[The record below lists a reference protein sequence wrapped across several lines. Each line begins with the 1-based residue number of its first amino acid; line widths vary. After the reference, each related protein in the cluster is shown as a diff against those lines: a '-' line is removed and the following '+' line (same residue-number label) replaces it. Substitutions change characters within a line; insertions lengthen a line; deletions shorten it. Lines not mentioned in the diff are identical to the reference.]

1 MRLARDDGVR
11 GAPRESERGTV
22 LALVLVLTVLI
33 GTLLVGSI
41 STTMLQART
50 LRYATDSLEAQ
61 GLAEGATE
69 VAQKELID
77 TVANFEAPPTTGS
90 VKIGGKRVV
99 WTATPIG
106 PTVVR
111 TDVDGVR
118 MTAQPYDV
126 SSQVDIDSGTSSVTR
141 VLDLTQTPIFQYM
154 IFYDDDLEIQP
165 GADMTLGGRVHA
177 NGDVYLGTSTT
188 LTVDADYFQAT
199 GEILRRRKSDGT
211 ATGGSVLLKEY
222 QGSDFH
228 SLAPDADSSTP
239 GWEQSALGTWGG
251 SVKTGDHGV
260 REIGTPELFTLQ
272 PGGFYAQQAG
282 LRIVDTTAYNSFGT
296 PVLLPAGTISQKS
309 LYDAR
314 ERKNVVVTEIDIARL
329 NSSGAF
335 PANGLLY
342 AHRTD
347 ATSSQPNGIRLK
359 NGAELIAPLTVVSE
373 NPVYIQGNYNT
384 VRKKGAAVI
393 TDAVNLLSGAW
404 NDTKKAGTLPNA
416 TDTTWNFAMV
426 TGNVRTP
433 DGGGTYSGGFENL
446 PRFHENWTGRTATI
460 LGAFVN
466 MYESSFARSPWR
478 YGADVYTAPN
488 RNWNH
493 DPAFLDANNLPP
505 FTPNAVYVRRV
516 LWDDKKPVEFKYRDE
531 RISLLPLEVPIYDPF
546 AYDATYLEKVI
557 IDPNLVKSK

>member
-1 MRLARDDGVR
+1 MRVAMNDRRHGS
-11 GAPRESERGTV
+11 PRERGTV

-33 GTLLVGSI
+33 GTLLVASI

-77 TVANFEAPPTTGS
+77 TVASFGTPPTSGYVT
-90 VKIGGKRVV
+90 IGDDKVL

-126 SSQVDIDSGTSSVTR
+126 SSRVDIDSGTSSVTR

-154 IFYDDDLEIQP
+154 IFYDDDLEILP
-165 GADMTLGGRVHA
+165 GAGMTLRGRVHT
-177 NGDVYLGTSTT
+177 NGDVYLGTDAT

-211 ATGGSVLLKEY
+211 PTGGTVLLKEY
-222 QGSDFH
+222 QGTDLLP
-228 SLAPDADSSTP
+228 LAPNADSSAP
-239 GWEQSALGTWGG
+239 GWEQNALNTWGG

-260 REIGTPELFTLQ
+260 REIATPSLQTLQ

-282 LRIVDTTAYNSFGT
+282 LRIVNTTAYNSLGL
-296 PVLLPAGTISQKS
+296 PVLLPAGTISQKT

-314 ERKNVVVTEIDIARL
+314 ERKTVTVTDIDIGRL
-329 NSSGAF
+329 NTSGAF
-335 PANGLLY
+335 PMNGLIY

-347 ATSSQPNGIRLK
+347 ATPSQPNGIRLK
-359 NGAELIAPLTVVSE
+359 NGAQLLAPLTVVSE

-384 VRKKGAAVI
+384 VAKKGASVI
-393 TDAVNLLSGAW
+393 TDAVNLLSNAW
-404 NDTKKAGTLPNA
+404 NDTKRAGTLPNA
-416 TDTTWNFAMV
+416 SDTTWNFAMV

-433 DGGGTYSGGFENL
+433 DGGGNYSGGFENL

-466 MYESSFARSPWR
+466 MYESSFGRTPWR
-478 YGADVYTAPN
+478 YGGDVYTAPT
-488 RNWNH
+488 RNWAH
-493 DPAFLDANNLPP
+493 DPDFLDASKLPP

-516 LWDDKKPVEFKYRDE
+516 LWDDKKPVEFKYQDDRL
-531 RISLLPLEVPIYDPF
+531 SLLPATEPVYDPF

-557 IDPNLVKSK
+557 VDPNLVKSR